1 MTAQC
6 EGGDGLATSG
16 EVSRLGIRNRR
27 GASQH
32 PSGHSGTAFVTEAR
46 LAVKPRQ
53 EGPWQNMQFPFL
65 ARLDCDFRFEIALA
79 TGADSDGVLTRRDLS
94 RHRTQ
99 AIKAWR
105 ERASINL
112 D

>member
-1 MTAQC
+1 
-6 EGGDGLATSG
+6 
-16 EVSRLGIRNRR
+16 
-27 GASQH
+27 
-32 PSGHSGTAFVTEAR
+32 
-46 LAVKPRQ
+46 
-53 EGPWQNMQFPFL
+53 MQFPFL